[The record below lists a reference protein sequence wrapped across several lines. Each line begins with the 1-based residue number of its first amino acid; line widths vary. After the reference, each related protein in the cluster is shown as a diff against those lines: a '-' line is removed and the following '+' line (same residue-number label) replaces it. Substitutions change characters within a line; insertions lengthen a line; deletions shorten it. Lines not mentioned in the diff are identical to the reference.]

1 MNTQRAYTQEM
12 EEAFASIQLEDE
24 EQEGLNYE
32 NNVEDLTEIDTG
44 WCLVGRFLTDSSIS
58 RPCNTKWLLFGG
70 LGKGF
75 MSNS

>member
-32 NNVEDLTEIDTG
+32 NNVLG
-44 WCLVGRFLTDSSIS
+44 PKYR
-58 RPCNTKWLLFGG
+58 RRGG
-70 LGKGF
+70 
-75 MSNS
+75 